1 MQVALQQQD
10 YVLFSEELKK
20 YYPQIYNELSEIL
33 SHHNVRHGVLKGT
46 ADYWCRDYMPIQVDY
61 DKFVQ
66 FRYHPDYLKGYRDY
80 ETPTEVSLELAK
92 KLTSVSIETSPIVA
106 DGGNLTFASI
116 KRGRGYTPVVV
127 MTEKVFFENSEVAG
141 ENLVYQLEK
150 LFPKHKLLFLPWDR
164 GDACGHTDGILHA
177 VGPNKLL
184 VNLKVYPDKIAAR
197 MREILESC
205 FKVIDLELSD
215 YHEYS
220 WAYINMIHTKDVI
233 ILPGL
238 GRATDAEALNHIK
251 KLFPQYEG
259 RIYQVQIPSIVKK
272 YGGALNCLSWSFYK
286 YL

>member
-92 KLTSVSIETSPIVA
+92 KLTSASIETSPIIA
-106 DGGNLTFASI
+106 DGGNFTFASI

-127 MTEKVFFENSEVAG
+127 MTEKVF
-141 ENLVYQLEK
+141 LKTPKWQEK
-150 LFPKHKLLFLPWDR
+150 ILFISWK
-164 GDACGHTDGILHA
+164 
-177 VGPNKLL
+177 
-184 VNLKVYPDKIAAR
+184 
-197 MREILESC
+197 SC
-205 FKVIDLELSD
+205 F
-215 YHEYS
+215 
-220 WAYINMIHTKDVI
+220 
-233 ILPGL
+233 
-238 GRATDAEALNHIK
+238 
-251 KLFPQYEG
+251 Q
-259 RIYQVQIPSIVKK
+259 SISYCFFRGIEVMH
-272 YGGALNCLSWSFYK
+272 ADIQTEFYMP
-286 YL
+286 